1 MSVRDTQYA
10 YTHRAL
16 ERWEKRVLRDWED
29 FFAESALRRGRRW
42 YADGRLSGLELE
54 EGSLT
59 VTARL
64 DDGDIYA
71 IIEWEDREPEVRDS
85 RNDPALGQALAVAG
99 LYQCEELLAERL
111 SPLPAEK
118 PDPTGFHPA
127 DPHDTADPHNST
139 NPHDPTNSLNPHDP
153 APAAPRPPATRRT
166 EPTPTARPEL
176 LFFFRGGALCFRPPR
191 DNGEGLDRQR
201 ERLIQLSH
209 FARRHGFRFQREK
222 GIFSLEDSSRFLPFL
237 RDGLAFWEESFAIR
251 KTEEVELLA
260 AGQREVRLRAS
271 VRRVNG
277 SGPLRIDW
285 STELEGQALDPGEIA
300 QLLRQADRPTF
311 LRGRG
316 MVRLDEEG
324 LQLTRQLEQRG
335 SLASLERLP
344 PYLFLSLFATH
355 EGAFRLDA
363 SARAWLDSL
372 RRPEGRAPF
381 PLPEFLRPY
390 QREGVAH
397 LAHLCH
403 HQCHPLLADEMG
415 LGKTVQVLSLLHGD
429 WQQRSCLV
437 VCPASVVSVWQ
448 REAERFFPQL
458 PVRVL
463 QSGSTWREDPAPAL
477 WIASYSQLRRHRIL
491 LTDHPFHYAVLDEAQ
506 QIKNPDAKVSRA
518 CYAIE
523 ADHRLALTGTP
534 IENSQLDLW
543 SIFRFLMPDLLGPR
557 TTFLEEMQRD
567 PVALQQRVRLQAAPF
582 LIRRTKKEVARELPD
597 KVETEI
603 LCPLGEAQQRLYQQV
618 AGTLVREFRD
628 HAPTLAGGERFH
640 FLTALT
646 RLRQICCDARLLP
659 HEFHE
664 AAGLEPDDLTEASA
678 SCKLEAL
685 REHLEEILTD
695 RRKVVLFSQF
705 TSLLDRT
712 EATLGEHF
720 PRLDL
725 YRLTGS
731 TRDREAPVRAFQEHR
746 GSAVLLAS
754 LKAGGTGITLHAAD
768 YVFLL
773 DPWWNPA
780 AEQQAIDRV
789 HRIGQ
794 QKTVFVYRLI
804 ARHTI
809 EANIQRLQK
818 EKLGLFRSLVTS
830 AQPLEALAEHFDSLE
845 ALLRPTED
853 TEPG

>member
-1 MSVRDTQYA
+1 MGFMSFRDTQYS
-10 YTHRAL
+10 YTTRAL
-16 ERWEKRVLRDWED
+16 ERWEKRVLRDWEAG
-29 FFAESALRRGRRW
+29 FGKSALQRGRRW
-42 YADGRLSGLELE
+42 YAEGRLGGLELE
-54 EGSLT
+54 ENSLT

-64 DDGDIYA
+64 DDGDLYA
-71 IIEWEDREPEVRDS
+71 IIEWEGHEPEVRNS
-85 RNDPALGQALAVAG
+85 RNDPELGQALAVAG

-118 PDPTGFHPA
+118 DPARQPLA
-127 DPHDTADPHNST
+127 EDPSPRGDAESSSGDPEGAG
-139 NPHDPTNSLNPHDP
+139 P
-153 APAAPRPPATRRT
+153 APA
-166 EPTPTARPEL
+166 ARPEL
-176 LFFFRGGALCFRPPR
+176 LFFFRAGALCFRPPPE
-191 DNGEGLDRQR
+191 NGVGPDRQR

-209 FARRHGFRFQREK
+209 FARRHGFRFQRE
-222 GIFSLEDSSRFLPFL
+222 GGFFSLEDSTRFLPFL
-237 RDGLAFWEESFAIR
+237 RDGLVHWQESFVIR
-251 KTEEVELLA
+251 QTEEVELLA
-260 AGQREVRLRAS
+260 AGQREVRLRAT

-277 SGPLRIDW
+277 SGPLRMDW
-285 STELEGQALDPGEIA
+285 WTDLEGEALAPGEIA
-300 QLLRQADRPTF
+300 ELLRQADRPTF

-324 LQLTRQLEQRG
+324 LQLTRQLERHG
-335 SLASLERLP
+335 SPATFEELP

-355 EGAFRLDA
+355 ENAFRLDA
-363 SARAWLDSL
+363 SAHEWLESL
-372 RRPEGRAPF
+372 RQPSADAPF
-381 PLPEFLRPY
+381 PLPDFLRPY

-429 WQQRSCLV
+429 WQERPHLV

-448 REAERFFPQL
+448 REAERFFPEL

-463 QSGSTWREDPAPAL
+463 QSGSSWAGDPHPAL
-477 WIASYSQLRRHRIL
+477 WIASYSQLRRHRPQI
-491 LTDHPFHYAVLDEAQ
+491 TGHPFHYAVLDEAQ
-506 QIKNPDAKVSRA
+506 QVKNPDAKVSRA
-518 CYAIE
+518 CFAIE
-523 ADHRLALTGTP
+523 ADHRVALTGTP

-543 SIFRFLMPDLLGPR
+543 SIFRFLMPDLLGSR
-557 TTFLEEMQRD
+557 TRFLEAMQRD
-567 PVALQQRVRLQAAPF
+567 PLALQERIRLQAAPF
-582 LIRRTKKEVARELPD
+582 LIRRTKREVARELPE

-603 LCPLGEAQQRLYQQV
+603 LCPLGEAQQKLYQQV

-664 AAGLEPDDLTEASA
+664 AAGLAPEELTEAAA
-678 SCKLEAL
+678 SSKLEAL
-685 REHLEEILTD
+685 REHLGDILTD

-705 TSLLDRT
+705 TSLLDRA
-712 EATLGEHF
+712 EASLGEHF
-720 PRLDL
+720 PHLDL
-725 YRLTGS
+725 HRLTGA

-794 QKTVFVYRLI
+794 KKTVFVYRLI
-804 ARHTI
+804 ARQTI
-809 EANIQRLQK
+809 EANIQRLQR

-845 ALLRPTED
+845 ALLRPARD
-853 TEPG
+853 TGL